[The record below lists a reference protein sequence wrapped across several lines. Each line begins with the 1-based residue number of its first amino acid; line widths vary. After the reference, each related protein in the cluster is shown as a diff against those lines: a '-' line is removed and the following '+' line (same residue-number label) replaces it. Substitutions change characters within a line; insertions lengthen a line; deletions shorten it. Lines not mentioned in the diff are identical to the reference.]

1 MDLVLWPLQTVLKVT
16 TAPPA
21 PPAAPPTPVQWG
33 PSTMTPNSR
42 LPAPVSP
49 VPLAFTVMLQVKT
62 LSRYLSGIPRS
73 QLNIPVFN
81 HALNIW
87 KNSGN
92 SQNQIRIWN
101 PFSEKKCLKSI
112 SNVIHFYMEM
122 YRWKF
127 LLINDIYTVIMN
139 LLLLCRPNRT
149 YCSMRSWLCV
159 FQWC

>member
-1 MDLVLWPLQTVLKVT
+1 MELVLWPLQTVLKVT

-81 HALNIW
+81 HVLNIW

-92 SQNQIRIWN
+92 SQKIK
-101 PFSEKKCLKSI
+101 SEFDILSKKKKCFQKHFLCNLFLYRNVQMKVFI
-112 SNVIHFYMEM
+112 NEWHLHSNNAFT
-122 YRWKF
+122 F
-127 LLINDIYTVIMN
+127 TL
-139 LLLLCRPNRT
+139 
-149 YCSMRSWLCV
+149 
-159 FQWC
+159 